1 MEDIPKKRLKSNLE
15 DKSTSIPDGETLPA
29 KARQTKIQSRG
40 NDLKKQKGKDV
51 NLDIENARA
60 PTSAPTSVSDDECE
74 DSEHD
79 EENGRPTLLH
89 ESLANDPKKRTK
101 QKTRKHVPEDETP
114 EMRDRRTIFVGN
126 LPLDVLS
133 KKVNQVF
140 SVLEFFWNCDFL
152 YLAAEETVTTTY
164 PVFRHNC
171 QNRVHSV
178 PFDPV
183 SSTYIQTSDFR

>member
-1 MEDIPKKRLKSNLE
+1 V
-15 DKSTSIPDGETLPA
+15 
-29 KARQTKIQSRG
+29 QSRG

-60 PTSAPTSVSDDECE
+60 SASAPTSVSDDGCE
-74 DSEHD
+74 DSERD
-79 EENGRPTLLH
+79 EENGGPSTLLH

-114 EMRDRRTIFVGN
+114 DMRDRRTIFVGN

-140 SVLEFFWNCDFL
+140 SVLEFS
-152 YLAAEETVTTTY
+152 EM
-164 PVFRHNC
+164 
-171 QNRVHSV
+171 
-178 PFDPV
+178 
-183 SSTYIQTSDFR
+183 